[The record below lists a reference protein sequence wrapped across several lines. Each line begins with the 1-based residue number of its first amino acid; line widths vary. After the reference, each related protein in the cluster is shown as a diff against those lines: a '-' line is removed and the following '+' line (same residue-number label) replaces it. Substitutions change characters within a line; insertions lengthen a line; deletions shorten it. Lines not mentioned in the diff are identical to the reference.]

1 MIENWQKSFDLVMKS
16 EGGFSDD
23 PRDTGNQMP
32 DGRPGCTNLGVTMIT
47 WEMYVERKATIEE
60 MKALTHKDVEPLY
73 KRLFWDRV
81 WGDKMPGGIDY
92 LLFDFAVNAGV
103 GRSVMCLQEAVGAHP
118 DGGMGPLT
126 FAATVTHDAADLI
139 DKFSLAK
146 EHFYR
151 SLSNFDVYGKGWLNR
166 VATVRIEADN
176 MLNA

>member
-1 MIENWQKSFDLVMKS
+1 MLSNWQNSFELVMDS
-16 EGGFSDD
+16 EGGFTTDPDD
-23 PRDTGNQMP
+23 RGNHMP
-32 DGRPGCTNLGVTMIT
+32 DGRPGATNLGVTMIT

-60 MKALTHKDVEPLY
+60 MKALTKKDVEPLY

-103 GRSVMCLQEAVGAHP
+103 GRSVKCLQECVGAHP

-139 DKFSLAK
+139 DKFSEAK
-146 EHFYR
+146 IAYYK
-151 SLSNFDVYGKGWLNR
+151 SLNNPTYEKGWLNR
-166 VATVRIEADN
+166 VATARVEADA